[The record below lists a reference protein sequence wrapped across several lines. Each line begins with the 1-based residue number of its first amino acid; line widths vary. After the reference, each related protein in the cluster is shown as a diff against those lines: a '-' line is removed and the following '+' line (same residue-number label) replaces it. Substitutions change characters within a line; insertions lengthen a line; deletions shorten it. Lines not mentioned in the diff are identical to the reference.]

1 MIAAVLAAA
10 SAVPAMGDFMPAQ
23 SSVEPGFVV
32 PSRGKIGDTD
42 ADIRAPRVSLDLGA
56 KWMLSPRWLFGLGAG
71 IEHSH
76 YRFSDFG
83 TLLPGASEPLRDAF
97 QVKLS
102 PTFTYLHDD
111 RWAFVAGVNFGA
123 AGDPD
128 ASVPESMT
136 VGGLLGARRQFS
148 RNFALTL
155 GVAGSTRLED
165 VVRVLPVIGVEWQIA
180 HRWRLDTQ
188 GPSGRLSYQINDPL
202 QVFLRLAYETREFRL
217 ADDASIPGGVLRDQS
232 IPVSLG
238 IGWQASPSAK
248 VTFQI
253 GTLFSGSVRLRDDHR
268 RTLVDEDVAG
278 APFVSLGVNVGFGG
292 ARSAA
297 GATGEPRDGRAV
309 DLSRDEDTGVLAGHT
324 VQAWEE
330 NDSVTGTDHSYT
342 QGLQFAYLAPEH
354 ATGSMPGWLAWFGE
368 GLPSIGFETERA
380 RATFATGQLI
390 FTPVDIHTS
399 AYQPGDRPY
408 AGWIYGAPALQR
420 RGTTAGGI
428 DVLEE
433 LRLGL
438 GWVGPGAL
446 AGEAQNF
453 IHRNL
458 SIGQGLGWEH
468 QLRNEPTGDLT
479 YARAWRATLAG
490 DRDGGAVDI
499 VPHVAL
505 TGGTPRT
512 QASAGATLRIGVNLP
527 DDFGRPTIQSGLPVS
542 GGTSRPFG
550 VHLFAGIEGRAIAGD
565 TFLDGN
571 LWRSG
576 PSIDKEPF
584 GLESRVGFAV
594 TSGKVDLGFTYAR
607 QSPETSVGERKTHD
621 FGSVWLSWRI

>member
-1 MIAAVLAAA
+1 MCTGLLTAVSAGPALA
-10 SAVPAMGDFMPAQ
+10 DFLPAQ

-32 PSRGKIGDTD
+32 PARGKIGETD
-42 ADIRAPRVSLDLGA
+42 ADIRAPRVALDLGA

-71 IEHSH
+71 VEHSH
-76 YRFSDFG
+76 YRVSNFG
-83 TLLPGASEPLRDAF
+83 KLLPGADEPLRDAF

-102 PTFTYLHDD
+102 PTFTYLYDE

-128 ASVPESMT
+128 AEVSRSLT

-148 RNFALTL
+148 QNFALTF
-155 GVAGSTRLED
+155 GVAASTRLED

-188 GPSGRLSYQINDPL
+188 GPSGRLSYQIRDPL
-202 QVFLRLAYETREFRL
+202 QVFLRLAYETREFRF

-248 VTFQI
+248 VTLQV

-268 RTLVDEDVAG
+268 QTVIDEDVAG

-292 ARSAA
+292 PRP
-297 GATGEPRDGRAV
+297 ATGGLEERRDGRAV
-309 DLSRDEDTGVLAGHT
+309 DLARDEDGGALAGHT
-324 VQAWEE
+324 FQAWEE

-342 QGLQFAYLAPEH
+342 QGLQFAYLSQEH

-368 GLPSIGFETERA
+368 GLPALGFEPERA
-380 RATFATGQLI
+380 RATFATGQMI
-390 FTPVDIHTS
+390 FTPVDIHTP

-420 RGTTAGGI
+420 RGTTSSGTA
-428 DVLEE
+428 VLEE
-433 LRLGL
+433 VRVGL

-453 IHRNL
+453 IHRNFKYA
-458 SIGQGLGWEH
+458 QAMGWEH
-468 QLRNEPTGDLT
+468 QLRNEPTADLT
-479 YARAWRATLAG
+479 YARAWRTTLAG
-490 DRDGGAVDI
+490 DRDGGAVDL

-512 QASAGATLRIGVNLP
+512 QASAGATVRIGVNLP

-542 GGTSRPFG
+542 GGASRPFG
-550 VHLFAGIEGRAIAGD
+550 VHLFAGIEGRAIARD

-576 PSIDKEPF
+576 PSIDKEHF
-584 GLESRVGFAV
+584 GLESRVGFTV
-594 TSGKVDLGFTYAR
+594 TSGPVDLGFTYAR

-621 FGSVWLSWRI
+621 FGSLWLSWRI